1 MKKIILA
8 VTCLLVLIS
17 CNKFDLEQPV
27 VTLNED
33 KEAINN
39 NAKSILGDIDPNQDW
54 NSTISGSVTITADAP
69 LNNIAKVQILTES
82 PYINPDAK
90 VLNEADVTN
99 GGTVTLMYD
108 VANIYSQLI
117 VACVSSEGAYYTKG
131 FNIGE
136 NNVSFQSTTT
146 RALSRRASE
155 DSFGFPALNNLIL
168 PVNDSYPSYGA
179 MRSIRSGIGETTNSI
194 DIWKDQEWDNERLWS
209 IVNDKKFNGSNWY
222 TTANTIRRD
231 ATEELSTEDKKE
243 LYDIFNTSLFW
254 SKAAYDSLHKNN
266 LIAIRNSEMVKL
278 YNNQLE
284 ANGEPVI
291 ITPVQATSTDIKKC
305 HLYYYYYNPQDT
317 TGMSK
322 DEVKQFLKNLP
333 KFKAISGP
341 HTVGNYCGTSEFFK
355 LHDYLLPYY
364 GEAPLFHTVTLSDY
378 TTDNKIYRISN
389 AYEVDGTKYYMSYNA
404 NYKNYMAEKYDDSD
418 KSTLFQLWQI
428 FKDKEGKCYLYNIG
442 AHSFF
447 HYTGSYNTAF
457 TPLDYLE
464 NNCSPFLMEE
474 DGTTYRF
481 ARSNNKKQ
489 YIGTDFDPATNNNKF
504 SYGIWSNKVKG
515 TSSTVEWHLE
525 EYTNNNWDIS
535 LKTSIAQIAEN
546 NIVAQA
552 YAIPKGY
559 KIGFMLRKINNGD
572 YTSRYN
578 TGGYTNNMS
587 AETYADGRLN
597 TEVNNFPKHFSNAK
611 TKYGMKDDDPHAAIF
626 NANGKTFITFEDGS
640 DCNYADLIVQLTNGI
655 KYVNEKIE
663 PEAEAYTMCFEDR
676 PLEADYDMNDVVLR
690 CVRKNSKTI
699 NLSIV
704 ACGGDDNVV
713 IHDATGWQ
721 YNNQEVHEAFGVT
734 EPINGHRFIN
744 TQVNGIQKDV
754 LSADVT
760 IPEDMS
766 IPQYLK
772 NIYIENKTTNK
783 IIKLAGKGESPFA
796 IIVPLEFDY
805 PREQVSITNAY
816 KKFIEWAQDA
826 SVSTDWYLSKE
837 EEQVYV
843 NPFNK

>member
-8 VTCLLVLIS
+8 ITCLLVLIS
-17 CNKFDLEQPV
+17 CNNFDLEQPV

-39 NAKSILGDIDPNQDW
+39 KAKSILGDIDPNQDW
-54 NSTISGSVTITADAP
+54 TSTISGSVTITADAP
-69 LNNIAKVQILTES
+69 LSNIAKVQILTES

-90 VLNEADVTN
+90 VLNEAEVTN

-108 VANIYSQLI
+108 VANIYSRLI

-146 RALSRRASE
+146 RASSRRASE
-155 DSFGFPALNNLIL
+155 ESFGFPALSNLIL

-179 MRSIRSGIGETTNSI
+179 MRSIRSGIGEATNKI
-194 DIWKDQEWDNERLWS
+194 DIWKDKGWDNERLWS
-209 IVNDKKFNGSNWY
+209 IVNNKSFNGSKWY

-231 ATEELSTEDKKE
+231 VTEGLSTEDKNE

-254 SKAAYDSLHKNN
+254 SKVSNDSLHKNN
-266 LIAIRNSEMVKL
+266 LIGIRNSEMVKL

-291 ITPVQATSTDIKKC
+291 ITPVQATSTDIKKS

-322 DEVKQFLKNLP
+322 DEVKLFLENLP
-333 KFKAISGP
+333 KYKAISGY
-341 HTVGNYCGTSEFFK
+341 HSVGNYCGTSEFFK
-355 LHDYLLPYY
+355 LYDYLLPYY
-364 GEAPLFHTVTLSDY
+364 GEAPLFQPATLSGY
-378 TTDNKIYRISN
+378 TTDQKVYRIAN
-389 AYEVDGTKYYMSYNA
+389 GYEIDGIKYYMTYNA
-404 NYKNYMAEKYDDSD
+404 KSQNFMAAKSDDS
-418 KSTLFQLWQI
+418 KTALYQLWQI
-428 FKDKEGKCYLYNIG
+428 FKANDGRCYLYNIG
-442 AHSFF
+442 ARSFF
-447 HYTGSYNTAF
+447 IYIGSYDTAF

-464 NNCSPFLMEE
+464 NNCTPFFMEE
-474 DGTTYRF
+474 EGSICRF
-481 ARSNNKKQ
+481 ARSTNKNQ

-504 SYGIWSNKVKG
+504 SYGIWSNKAKTNG
-515 TSSTVEWHLE
+515 STVEWQLE
-525 EYTNNNWDIS
+525 EYTEGNVS
-535 LKTSIAQIAEN
+535 LKTSIAQIAEK
-546 NIVAQA
+546 NIAAQA
-552 YAIPKGY
+552 YTIPKGY
-559 KIGFMLRKINNGD
+559 KIGFMLRKIYNED
-572 YTSRYN
+572 YKNYYN
-578 TGGYTNNMS
+578 SGGYADRMCG
-587 AETYADGRLN
+587 ETYADGRLN
-597 TEVNNFPKHFSNAK
+597 TEVNNFPNHFSSAK
-611 TKYGMKDDDPHAAIF
+611 NTYGMLDNDPRAAIF

-713 IHDATGWQ
+713 IHDATGWK
-721 YNNQEVHEAFGVT
+721 YNNQEVHEAFGMT
-734 EPINGHRFIN
+734 EPVNGHRFIN
-744 TQVNGIQKDV
+744 TQINGTQKDV

-783 IIKLAGKGESPFA
+783 VIKLAGKGESPFA

-805 PREQVSITNAY
+805 PREQVSIANAY
-816 KKFIEWAQDA
+816 KKFIEWAQNA
-826 SVSTDWYLSKE
+826 NVSTDWYLYKE
-837 EEQVYV
+837 EGQVYV